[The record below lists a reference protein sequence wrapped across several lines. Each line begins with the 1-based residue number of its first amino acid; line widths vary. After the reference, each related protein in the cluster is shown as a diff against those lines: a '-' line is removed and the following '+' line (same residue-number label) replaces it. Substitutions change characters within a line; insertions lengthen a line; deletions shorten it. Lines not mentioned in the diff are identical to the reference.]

1 MKPVRVP
8 LTEPGFA
15 DPRDLVADIAAGRM
29 VVLLDDEARENE
41 GDLVMAAAHVTDR
54 DIAFMAREGGGL
66 ICLALAGSIV
76 DRLSLRPLPVRHA
89 GRFGT
94 AFVDPIEAR
103 QGVTT
108 GISAAD
114 RTQTIRAAIAPDAGP
129 DDVCTPGHVFALR
142 AREGGVL
149 ERPGH
154 TEAAVDLAR
163 LAGLVPAGV
172 ICEIMN
178 PNGTMARTPDL
189 MDFARR
195 TGLRVGTIAALSE
208 ALREGVFGRTSL
220 RTHHNEG

>member
-15 DPRDLVADIAAGRM
+15 APRDLVADIAAGRM
-29 VVLLDDEARENE
+29 VVLLDDESRENE

-54 DIAFMAREGGGL
+54 DISFMAREGGGL
-66 ICLALAGSIV
+66 ICLAMPGELV
-76 DRLSLRPLPVRHA
+76 ERLKLTPLPTRHA
-89 GRFGT
+89 SRFGT
-94 AFVDPIEAR
+94 AFLDPIEAR
-103 QGVTT
+103 YGVTT

-114 RTQTIRAAIAPDAGP
+114 RALTIRTAIDPSTGP
-129 DDVCTPGHVFALR
+129 EEICTPGHVFALR
-142 AREGGVL
+142 ARDGGVA

-178 PNGTMARTPDL
+178 PDGTMARTPDL

-195 TGLRVGTIAALSE
+195 TGLRVGTIAALSK
-208 ALREGVFGRTSL
+208 ALREGVFGGNSL
-220 RTHHNEG
+220 RTQHKEG